1 MTLLHLLGAPGDGG
15 AETYFVALIEALHR
29 TGYTEAAA
37 TRPWPARDET
47 LKAMGVPVANFPFTP
62 ATSLLSRMGVAGF
75 ARKVDAKVLVSWMS
89 RAASA
94 APRGPWARIGRLGGY
109 YDLKYFKGHDVLV
122 GNTPDIVRHI
132 IDGGWPA
139 ERALY
144 IPNFAR
150 ADDSAAIDRASFDT
164 PEGAPLFLGMGRL
177 HSDKAYDI
185 TLHAL
190 ALMPD
195 AWLWIA
201 GSGPLDGELKALAA
215 SLGVADRVR
224 FLGWRQDAGALYR
237 AADVCLFPS
246 RIEPLGN
253 VVIQAWAYGLP
264 IVAAASKGPASLIR
278 DGENGLIVPMESPEA
293 LAEAATRALTDAA
306 LRARLIAGGTAEIE
320 GRFSEV
326 AVVAQW
332 AALFSRYGVS
342 PGACR

>member
-29 TGYTEAAA
+29 AGYAQAAA
-37 TRPWPARDET
+37 TRPWPSRDDT
-47 LKAMGVPVANFPFTP
+47 LRAQGVPVANFPFTP
-62 ATSLLSRMGVAGF
+62 ATSLFTRIGAASF

-89 RAASA
+89 RAAGA

-109 YDLKYFKGHDVLV
+109 YDLKYFRGHDVLV

-132 IDGGWPA
+132 TEGGWPA
-139 ERALY
+139 DRALY
-144 IPNFAR
+144 IPNFAK
-150 ADDSAAIDRASFDT
+150 ADDSTAIARATFDT
-164 PEGAPLFLGMGRL
+164 PEGVPLFLGMGRL
-177 HSDKAYDI
+177 HSDKAHDI
-185 TLHAL
+185 TLRAL

-201 GSGPLDGELKALAA
+201 GSGPLDTELKAQAA
-215 SLGVADRVR
+215 TLGVMDRVR

-278 DGENGLIVPMESPEA
+278 DGENGVLVPMESPDA
-293 LAEAATRALTDAA
+293 LAEAATRSLTDAA
-306 LRARLIAGGTAEIE
+306 LRAKLIAGGTAEIE
-320 GRFSEV
+320 GRFSEA

-332 AALFSRYGVS
+332 AALFAQYGVT
-342 PGACR
+342 PGAAS

>member
-15 AETYFVALIEALHR
+15 AETYFVALIEALHSA
-29 TGYTEAAA
+29 GYTEAAA

-47 LKAMGVPVANFPFTP
+47 LCAQGVQVANFPFTP
-62 ATSLLSRMGVAGF
+62 ATSLLSRIGVAGF
-75 ARKVDAKVLVSWMS
+75 ARKVDAKILVSWMS
-89 RAASA
+89 RAAGA

-132 IDGGWPA
+132 TDGGWPA

-144 IPNFAR
+144 IPNFAK
-150 ADDSAAIDRASFDT
+150 ADDSGAVSRAIFDT
-164 PEGAPLFLGMGRL
+164 PEGVPLFLGMGRL
-177 HSDKAYDI
+177 HSDKAHDV
-185 TLHAL
+185 TLRAL

-201 GSGPLDGELKALAA
+201 GSGPLDAELKAQAA
-215 SLGVADRVR
+215 ALGVADRVR

-246 RIEPLGN
+246 RIEPFGN
-253 VVIQAWAYGLP
+253 VVIQAWAYELP
-264 IVAAASKGPASLIR
+264 VVAAASKGPASLIR

-293 LAEAATRALTDAA
+293 LAEAAMSALTDAS
-306 LRARLIAGGTAEIE
+306 LRAKLIAGGMAEIE
-320 GRFSEV
+320 GRFSEA

-332 AALFSRYGVS
+332 AALFAQYGVT
-342 PGACR
+342 PGAAP